1 MHLTGR
7 TCVPRRGTLK
17 FGLISYRYLVF
28 QQNTSFDSKA
38 QQPMIHLNGY
48 HINLRRLFLF
58 SSLALATFVFFA
70 CGLMTQSDACT
81 NILVSRGASADGSV
95 FVSFSVDGTGAGMLS
110 VSEAGKKPVGQNTH
124 PSIADYDGP
133 VYKVLNHINEFQVS
147 IGETTTNG
155 RVELANK
162 NDLRQNRVSTP

>member
-1 MHLTGR
+1 
-7 TCVPRRGTLK
+7 
-17 FGLISYRYLVF
+17 
-28 QQNTSFDSKA
+28 
-38 QQPMIHLNGY
+38 MIHRTG
-48 HINLRRLFLF
+48 HFTPFRSLFL
-58 SSLALATFVFFA
+58 AACTLATVTIFA
-70 CGLMTQSDACT
+70 LGPLRLSEACT

-110 VSEAGKKPVGQNTH
+110 VSEAGKKPQGENLH

-133 VYKVLNHINEFQVS
+133 VYKVLNHMNEFQVS

-162 NDLRQNRVSTP
+162 NETALTYDRLMVLGLRRSKTAREAIAEIDRF